1 MSRIDEALRRAAALS
16 GPSGPGSTTL
26 SPPAKLDDFVVERE
40 GGRGADRR
48 DESVPSERSENARTL
63 TALGRRF
70 AQRVL
75 GIRNAPADAV
85 EHYRR
90 LAALLYE
97 AQVERGLK
105 TLLMTSAVPREGKTT
120 TACNLAAALSES
132 YRQRVL
138 LIDADLR
145 RPSVHEVFG
154 IANVN
159 GLGDALQTDVRNA
172 RIVPVS
178 SRLSVL
184 PAGRPESGPGRRP
197 LVRQDGDQSS
207 ARPRASS
214 TGCCSIRRLSDCY
227 PMRSISSGWPMPCSW

>member
-1 MSRIDEALRRAAALS
+1 MSRIDEALRRASALS
-16 GPSGPGSTTL
+16 GPSGLGSTTV
-26 SPPAKLDDFVVERE
+26 SPSAKLDDFVVERE

-48 DESVPSERSENARTL
+48 DESVPSERSENGRTL

-172 RIVPVS
+172 RIVAVS

-184 PAGRPESGPGRRP
+184 PAGRPSLDPVAG
-197 LVRQDGDQSS
+197 L
-207 ARPRASS
+207 
-214 TGCCSIRRLSDCY
+214 
-227 PMRSISSGWPMPCSW
+227 SSGRMATSSPRGLERVRLGAARYAACRIATRCAAYRPDG